1 MSYLISLPC
10 LSWPMLPRSAKSG
23 LTSTKPRKIK
33 KVTVMQYSDL
43 FWCGR
48 GDSPSR
54 ALKTV
59 RRTVFAR
66 RDASGGL
73 CTGCGARIGR
83 RPLGGACPLR
93 PRPLLRLPVSAAGG
107 GRLCSCSDP
116 PLAASCT
123 ISYKIK
129 RAVSF
134 QMLLLVR
141 PGGFEPL
148 AFGVGV
154 QRSIK
159 LSYDRTFMKIFAGTR
174 FIV

>member
-1 MSYLISLPC
+1 
-10 LSWPMLPRSAKSG
+10 
-23 LTSTKPRKIK
+23 
-33 KVTVMQYSDL
+33 MQYSDL

-66 RDASGGL
+66 RDADGGH
-73 CTGCGARIGR
+73 
-83 RPLGGACPLR
+83 
-93 PRPLLRLPVSAAGG
+93 RLFEST
-107 GRLCSCSDP
+107 
-116 PLAASCT
+116 LAASCT

-129 RAVSF
+129 RAASEK
-134 QMLLLVR
+134 MLLLVR

-154 QRSIK
+154 QRSIQ
-159 LSYDRTFMKIFAGTR
+159 LSYDRTCMKIVAGTR